1 MTGVCIR
8 ELSFLYNHL
17 AQILDVER
25 IAQKR
30 LYGLINIQK
39 LNCIVGL
46 SLSLLSGLCTV
57 RRAVD
62 IYAVTLI
69 IAGVEAARLTFPF
82 IR

>member
-25 IAQKR
+25 IAQKS